1 MGARAE
7 AVRFICTRERFRLVD
22 LQSALQ
28 RGCFRAESRQSKV
41 LYVSYKFCANTRKFS
56 FKNKNSVRNGVN
68 DLSMVIYPMRFL
80 LAASGTKVAR
90 HGRPSH
96 IKVLSILALMSSTII
111 SLMPTAQGATPDSE
125 SKWMLIDNSC
135 LGSKYP
141 LESRL
146 NGHQGTT
153 FLQFRIS
160 ADGSVKSIR
169 IEKSSGHRELDL
181 TAQRN
186 LAMCRFKAL
195 ADVTPDS
202 ESEWMPMRYNWT
214 LQ

>member
-1 MGARAE
+1 
-7 AVRFICTRERFRLVD
+7 
-22 LQSALQ
+22 
-28 RGCFRAESRQSKV
+28 
-41 LYVSYKFCANTRKFS
+41 
-56 FKNKNSVRNGVN
+56 
-68 DLSMVIYPMRFL
+68 MRFL

-111 SLMPTAQGATPDSE
+111 SLMPTAQGATPDGE
-125 SKWMLIDNSC
+125 SKW
-135 LGSKYP
+135 SKYP

>member
-1 MGARAE
+1 
-7 AVRFICTRERFRLVD
+7 
-22 LQSALQ
+22 
-28 RGCFRAESRQSKV
+28 
-41 LYVSYKFCANTRKFS
+41 
-56 FKNKNSVRNGVN
+56 
-68 DLSMVIYPMRFL
+68 MRFL

-90 HGRPSH
+90 HGRPRY
-96 IKVLSILALMSSTII
+96 IQFLLVLALLASAIV
-111 SLMPTAQGATPDSE
+111 SLPTAQGATPDSKG
-125 SKWMLIDNSC
+125 KWMLIDEGC
-135 LGSKYP
+135 LDGKYP

-153 FLQFRIS
+153 FLQFRIM
-160 ADGSVKSIR
+160 ADGSVRSIR

-181 TAQRN
+181 TAQRR

>member
-1 MGARAE
+1 
-7 AVRFICTRERFRLVD
+7 
-22 LQSALQ
+22 
-28 RGCFRAESRQSKV
+28 
-41 LYVSYKFCANTRKFS
+41 
-56 FKNKNSVRNGVN
+56 
-68 DLSMVIYPMRFL
+68 MRFL

-90 HGRPSH
+90 HGRPRH
-96 IKVLSILALMSSTII
+96 TQVLSVLFLLTSTIVL
-111 SLMPTAQGATPDSE
+111 LMPAARGATQDVE
-125 SKWMLIDNSC
+125 SKWMLIDESC
-135 LGSKYP
+135 LDGKYP

-153 FLQFRIS
+153 FLQFRITG
-160 ADGSVKSIR
+160 DGSVKSIR

-181 TAQRN
+181 TAQRK

-202 ESEWMPMRYNWT
+202 ESEWMPMRYKWT

>member
-1 MGARAE
+1 M
-7 AVRFICTRERFRLVD
+7 RL
-22 LQSALQ
+22 
-28 RGCFRAESRQSKV
+28 
-41 LYVSYKFCANTRKFS
+41 
-56 FKNKNSVRNGVN
+56 
-68 DLSMVIYPMRFL
+68 L

-90 HGRPSH
+90 HGRPRH
-96 IKVLSILALMSSTII
+96 TQILSFLALLAIATV
-111 SLMPTAQGATPDSE
+111 SLMPTARGATPDSE
-125 SKWMLIDNSC
+125 SKWMLINESC
-135 LGSKYP
+135 LDGKYP

-153 FLQFRIS
+153 FLQFRIT

-181 TAQRN
+181 TAQRR

-195 ADVTPDS
+195 ADVIPGS
-202 ESEWMPMRYNWT
+202 ESEWMPMRYYFT